1 LAGRADEYFVMIL
14 SDANLDQYG
23 IKPAD
28 LAKAL
33 TADERV
39 NAYILFIGSIRDQAA
54 KLTKAL
60 PPGRAF
66 VCLDTREIPKI
77 MQRIFTSTMLKGM

>member
-1 LAGRADEYFVMIL
+1 MIL
-14 SDANLDQYG
+14 SDANLDQYN

-33 TADERV
+33 MADERV

-54 KLTKAL
+54 K
-60 PPGRAF
+60 
-66 VCLDTREIPKI
+66 
-77 MQRIFTSTMLKGM
+77 